1 MKGCVDSHPCVNEA
15 NKLPFIAMAL
25 WAGVVRMGSLE
36 EEVKSGLP
44 GRVGKAPW
52 GANLARLSCL
62 SLLKLPGSS
71 SV

>member
-1 MKGCVDSHPCVNEA
+1 MKGCVDSHPCMNEA
-15 NKLPFIAMAL
+15 NKLPFIAMAG
-25 WAGVVRMGSLE
+25 AVRMGSLE

-44 GRVGKAPW
+44 GRVGKAHW